1 MRPVTALVIA
11 SAVLASPLVQAQKA
25 PEAGGVVATAPGKGV
40 AMQAAQASAKVE
52 SVDKATRA
60 VTLKLANGETR
71 TITAGPEVRNFDQI
85 KVGDT
90 LTIKYLQ
97 ALALELKKDGK
108 AVLGRSDVK
117 SLERSDPGKKPG
129 GMATREITAVTEVV
143 NVDAKKK
150 VVSVKNDKGEI
161 IDLNIRD
168 PEQLKLIKKGDQ
180 IQATYTE
187 AVAIVMD
194 PAPAKAPA
202 KAPEKAPAKK

>member
-1 MRPVTALVIA
+1 M
-11 SAVLASPLVQAQKA
+11 
-25 PEAGGVVATAPGKGV
+25 
-40 AMQAAQASAKVE
+40 
-52 SVDKATRA
+52 
-60 VTLKLANGETR
+60 
-71 TITAGPEVRNFDQI
+71 RNFDQI

-108 AVLGRSDVK
+108 AVVGRSDVK

-129 GMATREITAVTEVV
+129 GTATREITVVADVV
-143 NVDAKKK
+143 NVDAQKK

-168 PEQLKLIKKGDQ
+168 PEQLKLVKKGDQ